1 MENWFCLMRII
12 LKAFRSHNMKK
23 LSIITLFLFV
33 QIEKAFSFENMSEHI
48 HTKIGGFILCFE
60 EMILLGAQ
68 PRCSATK

>member
-1 MENWFCLMRII
+1 
-12 LKAFRSHNMKK
+12 MKK